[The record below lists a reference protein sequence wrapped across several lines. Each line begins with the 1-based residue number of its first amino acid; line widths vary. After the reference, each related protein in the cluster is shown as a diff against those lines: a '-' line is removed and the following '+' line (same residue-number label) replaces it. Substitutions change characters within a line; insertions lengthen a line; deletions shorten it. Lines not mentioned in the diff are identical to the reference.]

1 MFHLAENVEKD
12 QKLNKEALNRLME
25 LKDMFSKKYE
35 EMLKREREIM
45 EIKAVLERANSKIE
59 YLNLRNRK

>member
-1 MFHLAENVEKD
+1 M
-12 QKLNKEALNRLME
+12 NKEALNRLME